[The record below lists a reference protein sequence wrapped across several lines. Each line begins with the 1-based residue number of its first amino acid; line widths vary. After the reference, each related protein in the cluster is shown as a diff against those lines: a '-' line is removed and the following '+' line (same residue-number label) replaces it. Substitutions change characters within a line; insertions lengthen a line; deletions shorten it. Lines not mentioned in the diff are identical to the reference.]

1 MSDLPICITLCA
13 IPTQRTP
20 TDRTRSPLASRIP
33 LPLSLTKEKL
43 EALLVWLNSDRQV
56 ACKKYEA
63 IQKGLI
69 GIFSAKG
76 CSNAEDLADE
86 TIDRVIDRLSEI
98 GPGYEGDPACYFRG
112 VARNIV
118 FEIGRRK
125 EFPTDR
131 LPERPTKPVEFSD
144 EYRCL
149 MKCLQ
154 FVAPEDRELILDY
167 HVYEGADKV
176 ANHIT
181 MATELKITVNALR
194 VKAYRIRVRLE
205 KCVFDCLARNTRNEN
220 PTKGH

>member
-1 MSDLPICITLCA
+1 MCHSYPVE
-13 IPTQRTP
+13 
-20 TDRTRSPLASRIP
+20 TDREAGRHWPRGSVA
-33 LPLSLTKEKL
+33 LPLTKEKL
-43 EALLVWLNSDRQV
+43 NALLLWLNSDHKV

-76 CSNAEDLADE
+76 FPDAEGLADE
-86 TIDRVIDRLSEI
+86 AINRVTDRLAEI
-98 GPGYEGDPACYFRG
+98 GPEYEGDPAYYFRG
-112 VARNIV
+112 VARNII
-118 FEIGRRK
+118 FEVGRRK

-131 LPERPTKPVEFSD
+131 LPEHPTKPVEITD

-149 MKCLQ
+149 MKCLK

-167 HVYEGADKV
+167 HVYDGADKV

-181 MATELKITVNALR
+181 MAKELEITVNALR